1 MHPTFTMINISID
14 CPPGST
20 RPGSYFK
27 YIVNEIV
34 GNSNLS
40 QEAKDYINKYADKE
54 KDSVCFGEW
63 TWKLEEPKNNS
74 IREEII
80 SYFRIS
86 LTKFHQQGAIRY
98 ASFS

>member
-1 MHPTFTMINISID
+1 MITITID
-14 CPPGST
+14 CHPGST
-20 RPGSYFK
+20 RPDSYFK

-34 GNSNLS
+34 GNSDAS
-40 QEAKDYINKYADKE
+40 QEAKDYIKVYADKE
-54 KDSVCFGEW
+54 KDCACFGEW
-63 TWKLEEPKNNS
+63 TWKLEEPKNNR

>member
-1 MHPTFTMINISID
+1 MITISID

-20 RPGSYFK
+20 RPDSYFK

-40 QEAKDYINKYADKE
+40 QNAKDYIKPYVNKE
-54 KDSVCFGEW
+54 KDCACFGEW

-86 LTKFHQQGAIRY
+86 LTKYHQEGAIRY